1 MLTTLPFSGFYC
13 SKWDGELDDV
23 ENRFIEREAEDDDTL
38 DESEVSAIVD
48 KCRQYETQIEYP
60 EGPLDLV
67 QFVGDF
73 FQMPRSSK

>member
-13 SKWDGELDDV
+13 SKWSNELDDV
-23 ENRFIEREAEDDDTL
+23 ENQFIEKEADDTL
-38 DESEVSAIVD
+38 DESEVSVLVD

-60 EGPLDLV
+60 EGHLDLV

>member
-1 MLTTLPFSGFYC
+1 MLTTLPFTGFYC
-13 SKWDGELDDV
+13 SKWSNELDNV
-23 ENRFIEREAEDDDTL
+23 ENNFIENEADDTL
-38 DESEVSAIVD
+38 DESEVSVLVD
-48 KCRQYETQIEYP
+48 KCRQYETQIEYT

>member
-13 SKWDGELDDV
+13 SKWSNELDDV
-23 ENRFIEREAEDDDTL
+23 ENQFIEKEADDTL
-38 DESEVSAIVD
+38 DEFEVSVLVD

>member
-1 MLTTLPFSGFYC
+1 MLTTLPFAGFYC

-23 ENRFIEREAEDDDTL
+23 ENQFIEKEADDTL

-48 KCRQYETQIEYP
+48 KCRQYGTQIEYP

>member
-1 MLTTLPFSGFYC
+1 MLTTLPFSGFYN
-13 SKWDGELDDV
+13 SKWSDELDNV
-23 ENRFIEREAEDDDTL
+23 ENNFIENEAENDDTL
-38 DESEVSAIVD
+38 DESEISAIVD
-48 KCRQYETQIEYP
+48 KCRQYETQMQYP

>member
-13 SKWDGELDDV
+13 SKWSNELDDV
-23 ENRFIEREAEDDDTL
+23 ENQFIEKEADDSP
-38 DESEVSAIVD
+38 EEE
-48 KCRQYETQIEYP
+48 ETTPLE
-60 EGPLDLV
+60 PLDLV

>member
-13 SKWDGELDDV
+13 SKWSNELDDV
-23 ENRFIEREAEDDDTL
+23 ENQFIEEEADDTL
-38 DESEVSAIVD
+38 DESEVSVLVD

-73 FQMPRSSK
+73 FQMPRSKS

>member
-1 MLTTLPFSGFYC
+1 MLTTPPFSGFYC
-13 SKWDGELDDV
+13 SKWSNELDDV
-23 ENRFIEREAEDDDTL
+23 ENQFIEKEADDTL
-38 DESEVSAIVD
+38 DEFEVSVLVD

>member
-13 SKWDGELDDV
+13 SKWSNELDDV
-23 ENRFIEREAEDDDTL
+23 ENQFIEKEADDTL
-38 DESEVSAIVD
+38 DESEVSVLVD

>member
-13 SKWDGELDDV
+13 SKWSNELDNV
-23 ENRFIEREAEDDDTL
+23 ENNFIENEAEDDDSL
-38 DESEVSAIVD
+38 GEVVTAP
-48 KCRQYETQIEYP
+48 QE
-60 EGPLDLV
+60 PLNLV

>member
-13 SKWDGELDDV
+13 SKWSNELDDV
-23 ENRFIEREAEDDDTL
+23 ENQFIEKEADDTL
-38 DESEVSAIVD
+38 DESEVSVLVD
-48 KCRQYETQIEYP
+48 KCRQYGTQSEYP

>member
-13 SKWDGELDDV
+13 SKWSNELDDV
-23 ENRFIEREAEDDDTL
+23 ENKFIEREAEDDDTL

-48 KCRQYETQIEYP
+48 KCRQYGTQIEYP

>member
-1 MLTTLPFSGFYC
+1 MLTTLPFAGFYC
-13 SKWDGELDDV
+13 SQWDGELDNV
-23 ENRFIEREAEDDDTL
+23 ENNFIENEAEDDYTL
-38 DESEVSAIVD
+38 DESEISAIVD
-48 KCRQYETQIEYP
+48 KCRQYGTQSEYP

>member
-1 MLTTLPFSGFYC
+1 MLTTLPFAGFYC
-13 SKWDGELDDV
+13 SKWSSELNDV
-23 ENRFIEREAEDDDTL
+23 ENKFIEREAEDDDTL
-38 DESEVSAIVD
+38 DEFEVSVLVD

>member
-1 MLTTLPFSGFYC
+1 MLTTLPFSGFYN

-23 ENRFIEREAEDDDTL
+23 ETQFIEKEADDTL
-38 DESEVSAIVD
+38 DESEVSVLVD

>member
-1 MLTTLPFSGFYC
+1 MLTTLPFSGFYN
-13 SKWDGELDDV
+13 SKWSDELDNV
-23 ENRFIEREAEDDDTL
+23 ENNFIENEAENDDSL
-38 DESEVSAIVD
+38 DESEVSVLVD

-73 FQMPRSSK
+73 FQMPRSKS

>member
-13 SKWDGELDDV
+13 SKWDGELDNV
-23 ENRFIEREAEDDDTL
+23 ENNFIEREAEDDDTL

-67 QFVGDF
+67 QYVTDF
-73 FQMPRSSK
+73 CRMNHLKE

>member
-13 SKWDGELDDV
+13 SKWSNELDNV
-23 ENRFIEREAEDDDTL
+23 ENNFIENEVENYYTL
-38 DESEVSAIVD
+38 DESEISAIVD
-48 KCRQYETQIEYP
+48 NCRQYETQIEYP

>member
-1 MLTTLPFSGFYC
+1 MLTTLPFAGFYC
-13 SKWDGELDDV
+13 SKWSGELDSV
-23 ENRFIEREAEDDDTL
+23 ENQFIEEEADDTL
-38 DESEVSAIVD
+38 DESEVSVLVD
-48 KCRQYETQIEYP
+48 KCRQYGTQIEYP

>member
-13 SKWDGELDDV
+13 SKWSNELDDV
-23 ENRFIEREAEDDDTL
+23 ENQFIEKEADDTL
-38 DESEVSAIVD
+38 DESEVSVLVD
-48 KCRQYETQIEYP
+48 KCRQYGTQIEYP